1 VKTLGY
7 AAPAAGAP
15 LEPYEFQRRAPG
27 PLDVAIDIRFAGICH
42 SDIHQARDEW
52 GNATFPMVPGHE
64 IAGVVSAVGGR
75 VTRFKVG
82 DRAGVGCMVDSD
94 RTCDECIAGLEQ
106 FCANGVYT
114 YNAFELDGVT
124 PTYGG
129 YSQSVVVQEHFVVRI
144 PDALPLDVATPLLC
158 AGITTYSPLRHWKTG
173 PGMRVAVLGLGGLGH
188 MAVKLAHAMGAEVSV
203 LSHSRGKDA
212 DARRFGAHAF
222 HVLQDEIDFEPLA
235 KRFDLIL
242 DTVGSELDRS
252 PYLRLVRRDGSMV
265 LVGLPEKPLAIEPF
279 AIVGARRSLSGS
291 TIGGMAETQEMLD
304 FCAAHAIV
312 SDIEVIPIQK
322 VNEAYDRVVRS
333 DVRYRFVID
342 IASLGDTRR

>member
-1 VKTLGY
+1 VKTLGW

-15 LEPYEFQRRAPG
+15 LEPFEFQRREPG
-27 PLDVAIDIRFAGICH
+27 PLDVAIDIKFAGICH
-42 SDIHQARDEW
+42 SDIHQARHEW
-52 GNATFPMVPGHE
+52 GGGNFPMVPGHE

-75 VTRFKVG
+75 VTRFRVG
-82 DRAGVGCMVDSD
+82 DRVGVGCMVDSD
-94 RTCDECIAGLEQ
+94 RTCDDCREDLEQ
-106 FCANGVYT
+106 FCPNGVYT
-114 YNAFELDGVT
+114 YNDFEHDGVT

-129 YSQSVVVQEHFVVRI
+129 YSQHVVVQEHFVARI
-144 PDALPLDVATPLLC
+144 PDALPLDAATPLLC
-158 AGITTYSPLRHWKTG
+158 AGITTYSPLRHWRTG

-203 LSHSRGKDA
+203 LSHSRGKEA
-212 DARRFGAHAF
+212 DARRFGANAF
-222 HVLQDEIDFEPLA
+222 HVLSAEADFEPLA
-235 KRFDLIL
+235 RRFDLIL

-252 PYLRLVRRDGSMV
+252 PYLRLVRRDGSLV

-279 AIVGARRSLSGS
+279 AVVGLRRSLAGS

-304 FCAAHAIV
+304 FCALHGIV
-312 SDIEVIPIQK
+312 SDIELIPIQK

-342 IASLGDTRR
+342 IASLEAV